1 MCCMRLAEIQD
12 TKNYAKK
19 SPSVHHR
26 NLGTYRQSKKNLL
39 NSNIFSTCP
48 HNMMNFCLVT
58 AEIDWWILGTP
69 ANFNG
74 FRVLASLL
82 HRCHSTEVNQTLH
95 DVWPFPG
102 LVHYIYIFG
111 VLSPNGLLPG
121 AKFTLR
127 PSLPFSYICSVT
139 AWHWNN
145 MRQPNFAAYNTRN
158 GITALSLLVT
168 FYRGRRLYSEGGH
181 NVGQPPTL

>member
-1 MCCMRLAEIQD
+1 MHVWNVLHAARCKYGTQKWR
-12 TKNYAKK
+12 KNRHLRSIAQLC
-19 SPSVHHR
+19 PAMI
-26 NLGTYRQSKKNLL
+26 
-39 NSNIFSTCP
+39 IFIHQYQNNCP

-82 HRCHSTEVNQTLH
+82 HRSHSTEVNQTLH

-102 LVHYIYIFG
+102 LVHYIYIHFLG
-111 VLSPNGLLPG
+111 FLSPNGLLPG

-127 PSLPFSYICSVT
+127 PSLAFSCIGSVT

-145 MRQPNFAAYNTRN
+145 MRQPNFAA
-158 GITALSLLVT
+158 
-168 FYRGRRLYSEGGH
+168 
-181 NVGQPPTL
+181 